1 MRHSQDLDQS
11 NALFLRSVVRTF
23 VVCLEKS
30 SLAVAVG
37 EFDYLVL
44 VIALLDFAIKVFRSI
59 VKLSYAE
66 LDPLG

>member
-1 MRHSQDLDQS
+1 M
-11 NALFLRSVVRTF
+11 
-23 VVCLEKS
+23 CLEKS

-37 EFDYLVL
+37 EFDCLVL
-44 VIALLDFAIKVFRSI
+44 VVALLDFAIMVFRSI